1 MDTLQPKRFNTPILP
16 SSAAEDA
23 PSPAPTPSRNFGA
36 AILGILQEPLLH
48 FLLIGACLFGLY
60 FWVQSP
66 PQTSVD
72 AATTTRPA
80 ISTVIEVSPDLVDRL
95 AKNWERQWRRLP
107 DEAELANLLEG
118 NLREEVMYR
127 EALRMGLD
135 QNDTIIRR
143 WLMQKLD
150 FLSQDI
156 APPPEPTLAELHE
169 YFATHTDQFMEPVQV
184 SFTHRFFNPDLRGG
198 DAAAQ
203 QQAQQGLTRLQ
214 SGRSPVGEGDRFL
227 LAATYRQQ
235 TPLQVRRVM
244 GQAFTDQLLQL
255 PLDQWQGPIRSGF
268 GYHLVRVSD
277 RQAAHPATFESVREE
292 VRTQWLEAQQAE
304 ANEAFY
310 QTLRDRYRINIA
322 PDLLAQHPQLSTVL
336 TQDNL
341 IGQELPNG
349 LSREEIEELT
359 EGAA

>member
-1 MDTLQPKRFNTPILP
+1 MDTLRPKHFNTPVLP
-16 SSAAEDA
+16 SPPAEDT
-23 PSPAPTPSRNFGA
+23 PSPAPNFRGA
-36 AILGILQEPLLH
+36 IIGILKEPLLH

-60 FWVQSP
+60 FWVQGP
-66 PQTSVD
+66 PPAPVD

-95 AKNWERQWRRLP
+95 AKTWERQWRRPP
-107 DEAELANLLEG
+107 DEAELASLLES

-156 APPPEPTLAELHE
+156 APPPEPTLAELRE
-169 YFATHTDQFMEPVQV
+169 YFEAHVDRFMEPVRV
-184 SFTHRFFNPDLRGG
+184 SFIHRFFNPDWRGG
-198 DAAAQ
+198 DVAAQ
-203 QQAQQGLTRLQ
+203 RQAQQVLDKLQ
-214 SGRSPVGEGDRFL
+214 SGQAPEGEGDRFIL
-227 LAATYRQQ
+227 GAAYRQQ

-255 PLDQWQGPIRSGF
+255 PIDQWQGPIRSGF

-277 RQAAHPATFESVREE
+277 RQAAPPATFEAVRDE
-292 VRTQWLEAQQAE
+292 VRTQLLEARQAE
-304 ANEAFY
+304 ANQAFY
-310 QTLRDRYRINIA
+310 QTLRDRYRIAIA
-322 PDLLAQHPQLSTVL
+322 PDLLAQHPSLSTVL